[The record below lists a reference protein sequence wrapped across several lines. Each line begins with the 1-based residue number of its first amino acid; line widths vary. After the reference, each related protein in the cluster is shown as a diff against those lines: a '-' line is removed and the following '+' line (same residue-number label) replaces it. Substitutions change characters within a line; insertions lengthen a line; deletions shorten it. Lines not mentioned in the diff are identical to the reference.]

1 MVNVIIVEDSNFT
14 SNSIKDQLEATK
26 RYHVKAIFKN
36 AANAVTACLKGN
48 VDLLLM
54 DVCTEDDESGLNA
67 AESIKKHSP
76 EIKIVIMTSMPE
88 YSFLE
93 KAKSIGCESF
103 WYKEYDNSELIEVCD
118 RTLKGE
124 SVYPYE
130 KPVIRIGKTDSTA
143 FSQREFEMIRLLAL
157 GQKYSE
163 IAESLNISENTVK
176 FHVKK
181 ILAKTG
187 YTSTMQLVVSV
198 VESRL
203 VLPKY

>member
-1 MVNVIIVEDSNFT
+1 MINVIIAEDSKFT
-14 SNSIKDQLEATK
+14 SDTIKEQLEASGKYT
-26 RYHVKAIFKN
+26 VKAVFKN

-54 DVCTEDDESGLNA
+54 DVCTEDDESGLSA
-67 AESIKKHSP
+67 AENIKKHFP

-88 YSFLE
+88 YSFIE

-103 WYKEYDNSELIEVCD
+103 WYKEYDNSELVEVCD
-118 RTLKGE
+118 RTINNE
-124 SVYPYE
+124 FVYPE
-130 KPVIRIGKTDSTA
+130 KLPVIKIGKTDSSE
-143 FSQREFEMIRLLAL
+143 FSQREFEIIRQLAL
-157 GQKYSE
+157 GKKYAE
-163 IAESLNISENTVK
+163 IAEILDITENTVK

-187 YTSTMQLVVSV
+187 YTSTMQLVVSM

>member
-1 MVNVIIVEDSNFT
+1 MVNVIIAEDSKFT
-14 SNSIKDQLEATK
+14 SDTIKEQLEASGKYT
-26 RYHVKAIFKN
+26 VKAVFKN

-54 DVCTEDDESGLNA
+54 DVCTEDDESGLSA
-67 AESIKKHSP
+67 AENIKKHFP

-88 YSFLE
+88 YSFIE

-103 WYKEYDNSELIEVCD
+103 WYKEYDNSELVEICD
-118 RTLKGE
+118 RTINNE
-124 SVYPYE
+124 FVYPE
-130 KPVIRIGKTDSTA
+130 KKPVIKIGKTDSSE
-143 FSQREFEMIRLLAL
+143 FSQREFEIIRQLAL
-157 GQKYSE
+157 GKKYAE
-163 IAESLNISENTVK
+163 IAEILDITENTVK

>member
-1 MVNVIIVEDSNFT
+1 MVNVIIAEDSNLT
-14 SNSIKDQLEATK
+14 SESIKNQIEGSGK
-26 RYHVKAIFKN
+26 YHVKAVFKN
-36 AANAVTACLKGN
+36 AANTVTACLKGN

-54 DVCTEDDESGLNA
+54 DVCTEDDESGLSA
-67 AESIKKHSP
+67 AESIKNHFP

-103 WYKEYDNSELIEVCD
+103 WYKEYDNSELIDVCD
-118 RTLKGE
+118 RTLRGE
-124 SVYPYE
+124 SVYPDE
-130 KPVIRIGKTDSTA
+130 KPVIKIGKTDSSA
-143 FSQREFEMIRLLAL
+143 FSEREFEMIRLLAL

-163 IAESLNISENTVK
+163 IAESLDISENTVK